1 MAAAKTLDEQGVSAE
16 VIDLRTLVPLD
27 VDTMVESVRRTGRA
41 VVVHDAVQFAGPG
54 AEIVA
59 TLQAECFG
67 ELAAPIERVAARFV
81 PTPAARGAR
90 GADLPVGGA
99 HRRGCRS
106 GRSRRRVPVA
116 DFVIRIPR
124 VSVAV
129 SEAELT
135 ELLVDAGEHVE
146 EGTPIYVIAT
156 EKVEQEIE
164 AGASGTVQWTGTVGT
179 TYDIGAEIGVITS

>member
-1 MAAAKTLDEQGVSAE
+1 
-16 VIDLRTLVPLD
+16 
-27 VDTMVESVRRTGRA
+27 MV
-41 VVVHDAVQFAGPG
+41 
-54 AEIVA
+54 
-59 TLQAECFG
+59 
-67 ELAAPIERVAARFV
+67 
-81 PTPAARGAR
+81 
-90 GADLPVGGA
+90 
-99 HRRGCRS
+99 
-106 GRSRRRVPVA
+106 

-135 ELLVDAGEHVE
+135 DLLVDAGEHVE

-164 AGASGTVQWTGTVGT
+164 AGAAGTVQWTGEVGT